1 MDNTQV
7 KRVIV
12 VCKTHLDIGFTDYAQ
27 TVLDDYTNTFIPG
40 ALALAEEVN
49 TPGHKRF
56 VWTVG
61 SYLPFYYLKHAAPEA
76 QAAFCRA
83 VEKGHIRWHALPCT
97 THTELMDEKLFN
109 WGLSLGERLNA
120 RFGLSS
126 IAAKMTDVPGHTIAI
141 VPLLARRG
149 IRYLHIGVNTS
160 SRLPKVPAIFRW
172 QLGED
177 EIIVHYAGGYGA
189 DQALSTG
196 VALEFFHTNDNMGP
210 PSREA
215 LEAFYAKMDAKYPNA
230 HIEAGTLDD
239 FAREVLPL
247 RETLPIITQEIGD
260 TWIHGVAT
268 DPVKTSR
275 YRRALELLSPDAPD
289 EAMENLLLTAEHTW
303 GMDTKLHLRDYRSYE
318 KDAFQ
323 AARVADAVP
332 MDAMGATQRE
342 QALEALVRRDH
353 PGAFLTNASYSRFAA
368 SHAEQRA
375 YVEKAASAIPE
386 ALRRQLL
393 ESWRWEAPAIP
404 ENLSEYVP
412 GTTMGLGS
420 WEFRLGESGELSS
433 LRHKSGF
440 TGGTVGAFRYQR
452 FGAKTVSDCLERYG
466 RDMDE
471 NRYWAEFDF
480 GKPGLPYTSIQED
493 RMDRPV
499 PKGFTAGE
507 DTLTVFLRGPEE
519 ACEAAGC
526 PRDIR
531 IQYRFSENEI
541 HMTIYLLDKDA
552 MRAPEAI
559 WVHMNPA
566 ASDGW
571 LLRKMGRLLSPTHI
585 LSGGNRQMHA
595 VEALELPGVMKLRS
609 VDAPLVSIGRP
620 NLYAVDDIIEEVNNG
635 FWFCLFNNRW
645 GTNFPQWFEED
656 MRWELTLTL
665 GEA

>member
-1 MDNTQV
+1 MDHTQV

-27 TVLDDYTNTFIPG
+27 TVLDDYTNNFIPG

-49 TPGHKRF
+49 TPERKRF

-61 SYLPFYYLKHAAPEA
+61 SYLPYYYLKHADADAREI
-76 QAAFCRA
+76 FCRA

-97 THTELMDEKLFN
+97 THTELMNEKLFD
-109 WGLSLGERLNA
+109 WGLTIAQGLNEK
-120 RFGLSS
+120 FGLQN

-141 VPLLARRG
+141 VPLLARKG
-149 IRYLHIGVNTS
+149 IKYLHIGVNTS

-215 LEAFYAKMDAKYPNA
+215 LEAFYAKMEAKYPNA
-230 HIEAGTLDD
+230 HIEAGTLDE

-247 RETLPIITQEIGD
+247 WESLPIITEEIGD

-275 YRRALELLSPDAPD
+275 YRRALALLPGDAPA

-303 GMDTKLHLRDYRSYE
+303 GMDTKLHLRDYKNYE
-318 KDAFQ
+318 KDAFR
-323 AARVADAVP
+323 AARAADIVP
-332 MDAMGATQRE
+332 MDAMGATERE

-353 PGAFLTNASYSRFAA
+353 PHEFLQNAAYSRFAA

-375 YVEKAASAIPE
+375 YVEKALNALADTEAALSWKAPEIPE
-386 ALRRQLL
+386 D
-393 ESWRWEAPAIP
+393 
-404 ENLSEYVP
+404 LSSYIP
-412 GTTMGLGS
+412 GTSMTMGK
-420 WEFRLGESGELSS
+420 WEFTLGENGQLTN
-433 LRHKSGF
+433 LRHASGF
-440 TGGTVGAFRYQR
+440 TGGSIGAFHYQR
-452 FGAKTVSDCLERYG
+452 FGAVTVSDCLERYG
-466 RDMDE
+466 RDMEE
-471 NRYWAEFDF
+471 NRYWCEFDF

-493 RMDRPV
+493 RMDHPI
-499 PKGFTAGE
+499 PKGFTAAE
-507 DTLTVFLRGPEE
+507 DTLTLFLRGPEE

-531 IQYRFSENEI
+531 IQYRFAENEI

-552 MRAPEAI
+552 MRAPEAM
-559 WVHMNPA
+559 WVHMNPME
-566 ASDGW
+566 SDGW
-571 LLRKMGRLLSPTHI
+571 LLRKMGRLLSPTRV

-595 VEALELPGVMKLRS
+595 VENLELPGVMKLGS
-609 VDAPLVSIGRP
+609 VDAPLVSVARP
-620 NLYAVDDIIEEVNNG
+620 NLYAVDDVIEDVKKG

-656 MRWELTLTL
+656 MRWEFTLTL
-665 GEA
+665 EGTKA